1 MLAST
6 LATVFYNF
14 IKDNL
19 RILVSSNTESL
30 QTLTLS
36 EKCKTL
42 GVSFICIV

>member
-6 LATVFYNF
+6 LATVVYNF

-36 EKCKTL
+36 EKYKTL